1 MPARKKQQQRRLS
14 HDRSKAQRK
23 EPHRRFVKRYSRSC
37 NERAHVCIK
46 VRVVLNLIRDA
57 DVKSADNTLVLLQRD
72 SAHDVRK
79 LLASAVANAVNNDSK
94 DADDLYVKACFADEG
109 PTMKRFRPRAKGR
122 AGQILKRS
130 CHITIVVDTLTEKAM
145 ASREQ
150 SIEAKGATKT
160 SSRSARV
167 AASRDRVQKSVAT
180 DAAVDS
186 APVVDEPVAEV
197 STESGE
203 EN

>member
-1 MPARKKQQQRRLS
+1 
-14 HDRSKAQRK
+14 
-23 EPHRRFVKRYSRSC
+23 
-37 NERAHVCIK
+37 
-46 VRVVLNLIRDA
+46 
-57 DVKSADNTLVLLQRD
+57 
-72 SAHDVRK
+72 
-79 LLASAVANAVNNDSK
+79 
-94 DADDLYVKACFADEG
+94 
-109 PTMKRFRPRAKGR
+109 MKRFRPRAKGR

-186 APVVDEPVAEV
+186 TPVVDEPVAEV

>member
-1 MPARKKQQQRRLS
+1 MNVRMSAS
-14 HDRSKAQRK
+14 
-23 EPHRRFVKRYSRSC
+23 
-37 NERAHVCIK
+37 K

-167 AASRDRVQKSVAT
+167 AASRDRVQKSVAS

>member
-1 MPARKKQQQRRLS
+1 
-14 HDRSKAQRK
+14 
-23 EPHRRFVKRYSRSC
+23 
-37 NERAHVCIK
+37 
-46 VRVVLNLIRDA
+46 
-57 DVKSADNTLVLLQRD
+57 
-72 SAHDVRK
+72 
-79 LLASAVANAVNNDSK
+79 
-94 DADDLYVKACFADEG
+94 
-109 PTMKRFRPRAKGR
+109 
-122 AGQILKRS
+122 
-130 CHITIVVDTLTEKAM
+130 M

-186 APVVDEPVAEV
+186 APVVDAPVVNEPVAEV